1 MVIIFGDFL
10 IGHACQLG
18 QFGKLRGCQYPFG
31 PDAALAVEQFEHF
44 LNYVHAFHI
53 LTLHIND
60 LLVRV
65 KVLPNLHL
73 FQLVNLAIHKIQRI
87 LNHNALHILIDRTD
101 LLDLLGTT
109 RQHSLMLDVK
119 TRVIVRL

>member
-1 MVIIFGDFL
+1 MVIVFGYFL

-18 QFGKLRGCQYPFG
+18 QLGKLRGCEHPFG
-31 PDAALAVEQFEHF
+31 SDAALAVEQFEHF
-44 LNYVHAFHI
+44 LNYVHVLHVF
-53 LTLHIND
+53 TLHIND

-101 LLDLLGTT
+101 LLDLLGTAG
-109 RQHSLMLDVK
+109 QHCLMLDVK
-119 TRVIVRL
+119 TRVIVGL